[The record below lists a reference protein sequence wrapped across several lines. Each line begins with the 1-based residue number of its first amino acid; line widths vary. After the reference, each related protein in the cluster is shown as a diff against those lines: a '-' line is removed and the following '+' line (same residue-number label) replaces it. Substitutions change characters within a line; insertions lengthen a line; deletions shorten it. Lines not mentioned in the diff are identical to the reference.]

1 MPDPVTNATIT
12 QAGPFDD
19 LLDDSAPLFIDDD
32 YTDDDDAAALVPDAT
47 AARLAKLEAAAR
59 ELAAA
64 ELTRESRRVKR
75 KVTASATGAGL
86 TGFIPLLLQMLGV
99 YDLDPTLAATLST
112 VASLL
117 GAFAAGWITP
127 ERTPPLPPA
136 SAHSLLE
143 LGG

>member
-1 MPDPVTNATIT
+1 MPDPFENATIT
-12 QAGPFDD
+12 QAGPFDA
-19 LLDDSAPLFIDDD
+19 LLDDSAPLFVDDD
-32 YTDDDDAAALVPDAT
+32 VDDAPLAADPT

-75 KVTASATGAGL
+75 KVAASATGAGI
-86 TGFIPLLLQMLGV
+86 TGFIPLALQMLGV

>member
-1 MPDPVTNATIT
+1 MPDPLDNALIT
-12 QAGPFDD
+12 QAGPFDA

-32 YTDDDDAAALVPDAT
+32 ADDAPLVPDAT

-75 KVTASATGAGL
+75 KVAASATGAGL

-99 YDLDPTLAATLST
+99 YDLDPTIAAALST
-112 VASLL
+112 AASLI

-127 ERTPPLPPA
+127 ERTPPLPAA
-136 SAHSLLE
+136 SAHSLLD
-143 LGG
+143 LGA